1 MFRKKPYE
9 LSLGRVHD
17 TVRVREGDATITLE
31 VEADPARMV
40 AALNDA
46 QKYLKTIGDAS
57 TDAEKRDVAKVFAA
71 AVFGDEQAEKLLA
84 FYHGDAACVINIC
97 GRYFSERLAKL
108 ITKAQKKS

>member
-1 MFRKKPYE
+1 MFKRKPFE
-9 LSLGRVHD
+9 ISLGRVHD

-31 VEADPARMV
+31 VEADPAHMV
-40 AALNDA
+40 ADLNQA
-46 QKYLKTIGDAS
+46 QKYLKTVGDTT

-71 AVFGDEQAEKLLA
+71 AVFGDEQAEKLLE
-84 FYHGDAACVINIC
+84 FYRGDAACVINIC